1 MFVVLQ
7 RRHYNKALLIML
19 STFLHLQENTS
30 TMFET
35 LRQNLVAFDKYAGE
49 NFHSILR
56 KRTKETGTA
65 EEISFKAREI
75 DACSN
80 PST

>member
-1 MFVVLQ
+1 
-7 RRHYNKALLIML
+7 
-19 STFLHLQENTS
+19 
-30 TMFET
+30 MFET
-35 LRQNLVAFDKYAGE
+35 LRQNVVAFDKYAVE

-75 DACSN
+75 DACKHKTLFIPIHICPTQKISFQ
-80 PST
+80 